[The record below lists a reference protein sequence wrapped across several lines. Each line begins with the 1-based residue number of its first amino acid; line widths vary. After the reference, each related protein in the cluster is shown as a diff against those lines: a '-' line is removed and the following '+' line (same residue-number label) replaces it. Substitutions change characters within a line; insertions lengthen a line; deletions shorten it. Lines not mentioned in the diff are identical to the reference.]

1 MILSIA
7 FFTAVVRALL
17 TGVILAT
24 EMRGGVTLLLPLLRA
39 CFGVVSE
46 IRVIGRNMDGWF
58 QRRFLILLLAL
69 ALLVIV
75 YPMLRNT
82 LSTRL
87 VLDVLLTVVF
97 LAAFFMIFFRGPFQV
112 PALVLGVPTIVGAW
126 IDYVLPGLPRI
137 PLLVSFHLVAALFLG
152 FGVAIILRAVHQE
165 VSVSADAIYGAICG
179 YLLIGLA
186 FGHLY
191 CITEAFAPGSFWGS
205 ERFSTPLQVDDRHHF
220 ILTYFSFVTLTS
232 VGYGDITPGSG
243 PARSLAVIEAMIGQ
257 FYIAVLIG
265 ELIGKRVSQAMSARK
280 AEEDNPSCR

>member
-1 MILSIA
+1 MVRRGRSRCIREWRPARLLGIA
-7 FFTAVVRALL
+7 ASLAVRYAQEVQGRV
-17 TGVILAT
+17 TGV
-24 EMRGGVTLLLPLLRA
+24 
-39 CFGVVSE
+39 CE
-46 IRVIGRNMDGWF
+46 IKMMNQKTDWWF

-75 YPMLRNT
+75 YPLLRNA

-97 LAAFFMIFFRGPFQV
+97 LAAYFMIFSRGSFRV
-112 PALVLGVPTIVGAW
+112 PALVLGVPTIIGAW

-137 PLLVSFHLVAALFLG
+137 PLFVSFHLVAALFFG

-165 VSVSADAIYGAICG
+165 VSVSADSIYGAICG

-186 FGHLY
+186 FGHFY
-191 CITEAFAPGSFWGS
+191 CITEAFNPGSFRGS

-220 ILTYFSFVTLTS
+220 LLTYFSYVTLTS
-232 VGYGDITPGSG
+232 VGYGDITPASG
-243 PARSLAVIEAMIGQ
+243 PARSLAVVEAMIGQ

-265 ELIGKRVSQAMSARK
+265 ELIGKRVSQAMSGQRPGSTK
-280 AEEDNPSCR
+280 SG